1 MAARTPILFALVV
14 FTLTACLP
22 EAPPGT
28 GDDDNNDPV
37 RDTGGGGS
45 EDDGGG
51 GGDDSGGPDNN
62 DPLPDGEV
70 VSVATLNVE
79 TLFDTR
85 CNSGQCGPDD
95 FEEAPS
101 QLALDSKLT
110 RLRRALGEMDADV
123 IMLQEIETEEL
134 LDLATNE
141 LDGYPTKI
149 FGETGGNASL
159 DVALVGRFPIIKVE
173 RHRDERIPLGSGTT
187 TFARELLEVHMQGP
201 GGRRIIAMTAHFIS
215 QRMDNDARR
224 EAEGLAAA
232 KYAMEA
238 AAANPSA
245 FVVLAGDLND
255 DDESPT
261 LRKMYSEGM
270 SSANRGLSTDDYYTF
285 VFQGQRSALDHILYV
300 PGDRVAL
307 DPGSV
312 TSLHDAGRSGFG
324 GSDHGAGRA
333 EFILVD

>member
-1 MAARTPILFALVV
+1 MAARSLTLFALMA

-22 EAPPGT
+22 EAPPGS
-28 GDDDNNDPV
+28 GDDDLNNDPV
-37 RDTGGGGS
+37 RDTGGGGGGS
-45 EDDGGG
+45 DEDTGGNTG
-51 GGDDSGGPDNN
+51 GTENN
-62 DPLPDGEV
+62 DPLPAGERV
-70 VSVATLNVE
+70 AVATLNVE
-79 TLFDTR
+79 TLFDTE

-95 FEEAPS
+95 FEQAPS
-101 QLALDSKLT
+101 QLSLDSKLT

-141 LDGYPTKI
+141 LDGYPTKV

-159 DVALVGRFPIIKVE
+159 DVAIVGRYPIIKVE
-173 RHRDERIPLGSGTT
+173 RHRSERIPLGAGTT

-201 GGRRIIAMTAHFIS
+201 GGRRVVAMCAHFIS
-215 QRMDNDARR
+215 QRSDNDARR
-224 EAEGLAAA
+224 EAEGRAAA

-238 AAANPSA
+238 YQANPNA
-245 FVVLAGDLND
+245 LVVLAGDLND
-255 DDESPT
+255 ADDSPT
-261 LRKMYSEGM
+261 LRNMYSEGM
-270 SSANRGLSTDDYYTF
+270 ESANRGLSTDDYYTF
-285 VFQGQRSALDHILYV
+285 VFQGERSALDHILYV
-300 PGDRVAL
+300 PSERVAL

-312 TSLHDAGRSGFG
+312 ESLHDSGRAGFG